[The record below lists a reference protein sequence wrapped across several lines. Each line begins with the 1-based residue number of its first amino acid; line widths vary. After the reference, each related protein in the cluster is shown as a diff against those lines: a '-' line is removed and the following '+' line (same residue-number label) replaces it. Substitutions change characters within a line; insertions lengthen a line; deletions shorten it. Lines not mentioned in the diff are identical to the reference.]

1 MSDSTGTRENA
12 ASAPLDPTFYLYRS
26 AAEAAAAPTEE
37 LAYVVVFDRA
47 SASPAALTV
56 VDVKESSP
64 DFERVVGWADLPSR
78 GNELH
83 HFGWNACS
91 SALMRTGHD
100 MGPDGLRRR
109 FLLMPG
115 LRSSRV
121 TVFDT
126 HPDPRSPRLHQVI
139 EAEELASKASSS
151 RPHTLR
157 CGPDGVFLSCL
168 GGVDGADGAGGIA
181 LLDHDTDPVSGG
193 LALDER
199 FFPHGD
205 AFRGRRVHQVR
216 LQGGDAS
223 SDSYC
228 YR

>member
-12 ASAPLDPTFYLYRS
+12 PSAPLDPTFFRS
-26 AAEAAAAPTEE
+26 ATEAAAAPTEE
-37 LAYVVVFDRA
+37 LASVVMFDRA
-47 SASPAALTV
+47 GASPDALIL
-56 VDVKESSP
+56 VDVKASSP
-64 DFERVVGWADLPSR
+64 DFGRVVGWADLPAR
-78 GNELH
+78 GDELH
-83 HFGWNACS
+83 HFSWNACS
-91 SALMRTGHD
+91 SALMHTGHD
-100 MGPDGLRRR
+100 MDPDGLQRR

-115 LRSSRV
+115 LRNSPV

-126 HPDPRSPRLHQVI
+126 HPDPRSPRLDQVV
-139 EAEELASKASSS
+139 EAEELASKAGYS
-151 RPHTLR
+151 RPHTR
-157 CGPDGVFLSCL
+157 HCGPDGVFLSCL
-168 GGVDGADGAGGIA
+168 GGADGADGPGGIA
-181 LLDHDTDPVSGG
+181 LLNHNTDPVSGG

-205 AFRGRRVHQVR
+205 AFRGRPVHQVR